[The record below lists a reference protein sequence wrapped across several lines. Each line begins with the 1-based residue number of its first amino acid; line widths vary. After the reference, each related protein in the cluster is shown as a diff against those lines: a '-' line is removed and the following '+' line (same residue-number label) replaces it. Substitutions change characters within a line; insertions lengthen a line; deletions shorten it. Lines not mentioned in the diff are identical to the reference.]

1 MGRKSIAGFYCV
13 IHSVSNDYVQVNRR
27 NVNLLYLMKPGYP
40 KYLTSI
46 EEGKCTEYL
55 RLGINNR
62 ELDDFLDPFIKG
74 NIICDNGC
82 EKCQYCKRIS
92 EKIIYDKEWICDFK
106 KFLFKE
112 IEKRYT

>member
-1 MGRKSIAGFYCV
+1 
-13 IHSVSNDYVQVNRR
+13 
-27 NVNLLYLMKPGYP
+27 MKPGYP
-40 KYLTSI
+40 QYLTSI

-62 ELDDFLDPFIKG
+62 ELDDFLEPFIKG